1 MKALKI
7 SLASLI
13 GVILVIAAIAFFYL
27 NSRQPQRSGEL
38 KLPGLTHS
46 VAVHFDKWAIPHIYA
61 QTEKDAFYALG
72 YLHAQERLF
81 HMEILRR
88 LAKGQLSEILGPKL
102 VSTDKLFR
110 TLRLKQFGQEYLRH
124 QDLKSRPWIVAKAY
138 VDGINRFMK
147 TGPKPVEFTILGI
160 PNTPFTVSDIVSLAG
175 YMSYSFAA
183 GFKTDPVLTFIRDKL
198 GDQYLKGM
206 GYRLAE
212 EPPLKLLSGTQ
223 QSLREIAGL
232 VADIEAKYSPVGFFE
247 GSNAWVV
254 SGKMTKSGKPLFAG
268 DPHIAFS
275 CPSVWYEAHMVTPGF
290 ELYGHYLSGSPFA
303 LLGMNHKI
311 AWTLTMFQNDDLDMF
326 RETANPENPDQV
338 WSDGKWVDLKIE
350 TETIKVK
357 GRDDIQLKVRR
368 SKHGPILNDVID
380 TIEDEKEPVA
390 LSWAFYDFKNDMG
403 AGYYGIAHAGNAFE
417 AREAVRLLKAPGLNF
432 VLADA
437 TGNIAWWASGTIPI
451 RPGHVDPNFILDGA
465 SGKDDYLGVYSFD
478 KHPQIINPSS
488 GMIVSANH
496 QPQDFGTGVVPGYY
510 NLSNRAK
517 RIEHLLEKK
526 ESGWTAEDMKAI
538 QLDTRS
544 NFALGIRDGVAGV
557 LETTA
562 VVHGDQLSTRAF
574 ELLKAWNGDHS
585 LKSVGPTIFHT
596 LNYNL
601 IEMIYKDELGET
613 LFKAFLR
620 TRLPDR
626 SIEKIV
632 NRKNSIWW
640 DNIKTEKKET
650 REDIMSAA
658 WQKTLAHLK
667 NLVGQDPATWHWGRV
682 HTVEYVHPIG
692 RRKPFDRIFNIGPFK
707 AEGSREVPNFMG
719 FALTQAPHKVVIGPS
734 TRRIVDMAK
743 PENSLGINPTGQS
756 GYFFNKNYADQAK
769 RYIHG
774 QYRRQLI
781 DNKEIQAAKV
791 STLTLN
797 PGSP

>member
-160 PNTPFTVSDIVSLAG
+160 PNTPYTVSDIVSLAG

-254 SGKMTKSGKPLFAG
+254 SGKKTKSGKPLFAG

-357 GRDDIQLKVRR
+357 GRDDIRLKVRR

-756 GYFFNKNYADQAK
+756 GYFFNENYADQAK

-774 QYRRQLI
+774 RYRRQLI
-781 DNKEIQAAKV
+781 DKKEIQAAKV